1 MRQLLD
7 EVWYNERGNE
17 VTLVL
22 RLDSGGPFEGGAEA

>member
-7 EVWYNERGNE
+7 EVMYNERGNE

-22 RLDSGGPFEGGAEA
+22 RLDAAGGFEGGIPA

>member
-7 EVWYNERGNE
+7 EVSYNDQGNQ

-22 RLDSGGPFEGGAEA
+22 RLEAGGILEGGVQA

>member
-7 EVWYNERGNE
+7 EVSYNDLGNE

-22 RLDSGGPFEGGAEA
+22 RLDSGSALEGGARA